1 MLKHFT
7 DWLASTPP
15 SHFLQ
20 NNEAW
25 AIPTIQTVH
34 IIGIGVTMGSAFM
47 LTLRVIGVAG
57 LDQTLLEAQRRYL
70 PWLSGALVVLLV
82 SGALLT
88 LAEPG
93 REFFSLSFRLK
104 MLLVAISA
112 VLAIW
117 FGRSV
122 RSNPSHWEE
131 RRLRDTRVRA
141 IAAATLLVWVA
152 IIFLGRFIAYDN
164 VWGTLSPAA
173 QLGR

>member
-1 MLKHFT
+1 MTLKQFT
-7 DWLASTPP
+7 DWLAATPP

-25 AIPTIQTVH
+25 AIPAIQTIH
-34 IIGIGVTMGSAFM
+34 IVGIGVTMGSAFM
-47 LTLRVIGVAG
+47 LTLRVIGVSG
-57 LDQTLLEAQRRYL
+57 MDQSLVEAQRRYL
-70 PWLSGALVVLLV
+70 PWLSWALLVLLA

-104 MLLVAISA
+104 MVLVAICA
-112 VLAIW
+112 ALAFW

-122 RSNPSHWEE
+122 TGAATAWE
-131 RRLRDTRVRA
+131 TRVRRRRVRA
-141 IAAATLLVWVA
+141 VAAATLLIWVA

-164 VWGTLSPAA
+164 IWGSWSPAA
-173 QLGR
+173 QQGQ

>member
-7 DWLASTPP
+7 DWLAATPP

-20 NNEAW
+20 DNQAW

-34 IIGIGVTMGSAFM
+34 LVGIGVAMGSAFM
-47 LTLRVIGVAG
+47 LTLRVVGVSG

-70 PWLSGALVVLLV
+70 PWLTGALLVLLA

-88 LAEPG
+88 LAEPA

-104 MLLVAISA
+104 MLLVAVCAGFA
-112 VLAIW
+112 VW

-122 RSNPSHWEE
+122 RSNPAHWEE
-131 RRLRDTRVRA
+131 RRLRDAKVRA
-141 IAAATLLVWVA
+141 IAAATLVLWVA

-164 VWGTLSPAA
+164 IWGALSPAA
-173 QLGR
+173 QSGQ

>member
-1 MLKHFT
+1 MTLKQFT
-7 DWLASTPP
+7 DWLAATPP

-25 AIPTIQTVH
+25 AIPAIQTIH
-34 IIGIGVTMGSAFM
+34 IVGIGVTMGSAFM
-47 LTLRVIGVAG
+47 LTLRVIGASG
-57 LDQTLLEAQRRYL
+57 MDQSLLDAQRRYL
-70 PWLSGALVVLLV
+70 PWLGGAMIVLLA

-104 MLLVAISA
+104 MLLVALCT
-112 VLAIW
+112 VLAFW

-122 RSNPSHWEE
+122 TKASAEWETRA
-131 RRLRDTRVRA
+131 RRRRVRA
-141 IAAATLLVWVA
+141 IAAATLLLWVA

-164 VWGTLSPAA
+164 IWGSWSPAA
-173 QLGR
+173 QQGQ